1 MQSVRGSQIEL
12 SHFCHVALSDRQ
24 RKRNFAG
31 METDERGANAR
42 TGAAAAT
49 RPQLLGPFGGGSAQ
63 RGSSPSSG
71 RSDSDVGNRDF
82 VGGYLSVY
90 FHYRPVRRSA
100 VAAVKVAAACRLRA
114 CPPSHRSRTLPRLLR
129 GGVLALAAGVA
140 HGGQRSAHGL
150 AKPASSPRPAR
161 RCLAAIA
168 IVCVPFA
175 LTGFAIRRQ

>member
-1 MQSVRGSQIEL
+1 MSQGALRGTARALVRFTVSGERRSWARL
-12 SHFCHVALSDRQ
+12 VALIFWEPSGALAARQKDRP
-24 RKRNFAG
+24 RPAG
-31 METDERGANAR
+31 CV
-42 TGAAAAT
+42 
-49 RPQLLGPFGGGSAQ
+49 L
-63 RGSSPSSG
+63 
-71 RSDSDVGNRDF
+71 
-82 VGGYLSVY
+82 
-90 FHYRPVRRSA
+90 VRL
-100 VAAVKVAAACRLRA
+100 AAACRLRA